1 MPAFHHPAGRGQ
13 AFIAAALCGAL
24 LATAAGIDRAA
35 AEPRVVA
42 SILPVHSLVAGV
54 MAGVGEPHLIVRG
67 AGSPHTYALKPS
79 DARALEQAELVFWIG
94 PVYETFLDRPL
105 KGLRRPRV
113 VALIDA
119 PGVVRLPA
127 REGGPWA
134 DHEHE
139 GGHGPAAAEE
149 IDGHLFLDPM
159 NAGALAGA
167 IAAALTRADPANGAR
182 YQANA
187 ADVISRLDALDKQ
200 LKATLDPWRDR
211 PFLVFHD
218 AYQYLEARYGLSA
231 VGSITVSPDRRPG
244 AKRLSQL
251 RRRIAETKAG
261 CVFSEP
267 QFEPTLVRTLLE
279 GTAARTGVLD
289 PLGASEKPG
298 PEAYFTMMRK
308 LAQAFAGCLA
318 G

>member
-1 MPAFHHPAGRGQ
+1 MYALPDPASRRRVFTLAASLGAFLAVAAHADQ
-13 AFIAAALCGAL
+13 AV
-24 LATAAGIDRAA
+24 

-42 SILPVHSLVAGV
+42 SILPVQSLVAGV

-67 AGSPHTYALKPS
+67 AGSPHTYALRPS
-79 DARALEQAELVFWIG
+79 DARALERAELVFWIG

-105 KGLRRPRV
+105 KGLRHARV
-113 VALIDA
+113 VALVDA
-119 PGVVRLPA
+119 PGIVRLPA

-134 DHEHE
+134 DHDHD
-139 GGHGPAAAEE
+139 HRPAKAEE
-149 IDGHLFLDPM
+149 IDGHLFLDPT
-159 NAGALAGA
+159 NAGTLVGA
-167 IAAALTRADPANGAR
+167 IAAALARADPANSAH
-182 YQANA
+182 YQMNA
-187 ADVISRLDALDKQ
+187 ARVIARLDELDKE
-200 LKATLDPWRDR
+200 LKAALDPWRGR

-251 RRRIAETKAG
+251 RRRIVETNAG

-267 QFEPTLVRTLLE
+267 QFEPTLVRTLIE
-279 GTAARTGVLD
+279 GTGARTGVLD
-289 PLGASEKPG
+289 PLGVGEMPG

-308 LAQAFAGCLA
+308 LARAVAGCLA